1 MPQVVAQAEC
11 IDFLLHF
18 FQGQLMVIPHAD
30 IILHLFILASW
41 DIHRVVIMVGRA
53 FALLRASRLSVL
65 IFFFPLTTGMVV
77 GARIT
82 HVILCSVSWWY
93 RV

>member
-41 DIHRVVIMVGRA
+41 DIHRAVIMVGKA
-53 FALLRASRLSVL
+53 FCNVTRIPL
-65 IFFFPLTTGMVV
+65 IRFDFFFPLITGMVV